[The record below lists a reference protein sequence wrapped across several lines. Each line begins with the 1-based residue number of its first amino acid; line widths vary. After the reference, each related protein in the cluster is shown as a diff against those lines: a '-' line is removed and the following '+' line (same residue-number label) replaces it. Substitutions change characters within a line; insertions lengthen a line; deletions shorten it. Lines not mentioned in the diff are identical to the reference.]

1 MEPQADFSGFHVFA
15 ILLWL
20 LVVGVMLIPYV
31 KIIKKAGYSGWWI
44 LTFFVPL
51 LNLIMLWVFA
61 FSTWPVERRARS
73 EDAF

>member
-1 MEPQADFSGFHVFA
+1 MESQSDFSGFA
-15 ILLWL
+15 IILWL
-20 LVVGVMLIPYV
+20 LIVGIMMIPYV
-31 KIIKKAGYSGWWI
+31 KIIKKAGYSGWWT
-44 LTFFVPL
+44 LTAFVPL

>member
-1 MEPQADFSGFHVFA
+1 MESQSDFSGFA
-15 ILLWL
+15 IILWL
-20 LVVGVMLIPYV
+20 LIVGIMMIPYV
-31 KIIKKAGYSGWWI
+31 KIIKKAGYSGWWT
-44 LTFFVPL
+44 LTVFVPL